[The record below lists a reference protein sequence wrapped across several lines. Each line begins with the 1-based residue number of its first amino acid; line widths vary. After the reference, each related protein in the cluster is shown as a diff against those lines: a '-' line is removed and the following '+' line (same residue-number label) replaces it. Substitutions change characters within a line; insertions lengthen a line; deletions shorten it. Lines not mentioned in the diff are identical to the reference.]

1 MNERLAAQ
9 LTFIVEIDKL
19 KSVLRAT
26 TLTDKSRPE
35 NSAEHSWHLAVM
47 AMLLAEHAHTPVDVV
62 KVIKLLLVHDIIEI
76 DAGDTPA
83 FGSTGHDDKFDRE
96 QVAAD
101 RLFGLLPSDQHQEFM
116 ALWHEFEAQET
127 PEAHFALL
135 VDRLGPLLQNANCDD
150 GGSWVAYNV
159 TREMVVKRMQPI
171 QAFSPA
177 IWQQAEALIDKGVA
191 DGFIRATAEGE

>member
-1 MNERLAAQ
+1 MTTERLAAQ
-9 LTFIVEIDKL
+9 LAFIVEIDKL
-19 KSVLRAT
+19 KLILRAT

-47 AMLLAEHAHTPVDVV
+47 AMLLAEHADTPVDVT

-96 QVAAD
+96 QIAAD
-101 RLFGLLPSDQHQEFM
+101 RLFGLLPPDQCRELM

-150 GGSWVAYNV
+150 GGSWTAYNV

-171 QAFSPA
+171 QAHSQPIWGQTEA
-177 IWQQAEALIDKGVA
+177 IIDKGVA
-191 DGFIRATAEGE
+191 DGFIRTE

>member
-1 MNERLAAQ
+1 MATERLAAQ
-9 LTFIVEIDKL
+9 LKFIVEIDKL
-19 KSVLRAT
+19 KAVLRAT

-47 AMLLAEHAHTPVDVV
+47 ALLLAEYADTPVNLPH
-62 KVIKLLLVHDIIEI
+62 VIKMLLVHDIIEI

-83 FGSTGHDDKFDRE
+83 FAQTGHDTKAERE

-101 RLFGLLPSDQHQEFM
+101 RLFGLLPPDQSEALM
-116 ALWHEFEAQET
+116 ALWHEFEAQES
-127 PEAHFALL
+127 PDSHFALL
-135 VDRLGPLLQNANCDD
+135 VDRLSPLLQNAHSDD

-171 QAFSPA
+171 QAYSQALWQATEA
-177 IWQQAEALIDKGVA
+177 IIDKGVA
-191 DGFIRATAEGE
+191 DGFITAVESE